1 LISQDEIRER
11 IIELAPED
19 IDLIVV
25 FGSQARGTATEMSDL
40 DIAIGASG
48 LDQHERFDLR
58 LRAISQFEGPRQ
70 DVDVVLMQ
78 DINWSL
84 KYRIARDGK
93 VLFDRTG
100 NEWAYFV
107 ESVLKYYPDYR
118 IFEERFLKESLEGVR

>member
-1 LISQDEIRER
+1 MISQDDIKKR
-11 IIELAPED
+11 IIELAPDD
-19 IDLIVV
+19 IDLIVI

-40 DIAIGASG
+40 DIAIVASG
-48 LDQHERFDLR
+48 LDRNERFDLR

-93 VLFDRTG
+93 VLYDRTG

-118 IFEERFLKESLEGVR
+118 IFEERFLEESLEGVR

>member
-1 LISQDEIRER
+1 MISQDEIKER
-11 IIELAPED
+11 IIEVAPED

-48 LDQHERFDLR
+48 LDRHERFDLR

-84 KYRIARDGK
+84 KYRIARDGN
-93 VLFDRTG
+93 VLYDRTG
-100 NEWAYFV
+100 NKWACFV

-118 IFEERFLKESLEGVR
+118 IFQERFLNDSLKGVR